1 MCPASRARPCT
12 LPLFREN
19 TCIGFKALSSRP
31 CKECLTERVDRTG
44 ESSKIISFVSVH
56 VGINVCRFCISVALQ
71 MLSTAPSTQTRRFK
85 CGCIRSKGVWFRSCY
100 TQFIYASFIYIEVII
115 SAAVWPHYPALPHAP
130 AAQLEIKIAQ
140 QRPENGPENGPKTG
154 RFCGPDRQRH
164 RLSRRGNRPGQAPSN
179 RPNLPECASH
189 EWLRLLWRI
198 QLPAAQNKQ
207 SA

>member
-140 QRPENGPENGPKTG
+140 QRPENGPENGPKTAG
-154 RFCGPDRQRH
+154 KRPENGPIV
-164 RLSRRGNRPGQAPSN
+164 RPGQAPSN